1 MNFSWSLLECN
12 EVDFDCFS
20 CNYHL
25 SETYPSHLCGPRGK
39 LEFTK
44 LPDKNQASCQIAP
57 MGGLQ
62 EAREKQGN
70 TELFMNKQLN
80 NSLHVKG
87 VVADIHHALAH
98 VDGLGQESH
107 IAWRS
112 LPLSHSIDHKESSWV
127 KIANKRNHL

>member
-1 MNFSWSLLECN
+1 MKSAANISFCKNFSCSSLECN

-20 CNYHL
+20 SWKYHL

-62 EAREKQGN
+62 EAREKQEE
-70 TELFMNKQLN
+70 TLN
-80 NSLHVKG
+80 YL
-87 VVADIHHALAH
+87 
-98 VDGLGQESH
+98 
-107 IAWRS
+107 
-112 LPLSHSIDHKESSWV
+112 
-127 KIANKRNHL
+127 

>member
-1 MNFSWSLLECN
+1 MKFIWIVFLLLSLI
-12 EVDFDCFS
+12 
-20 CNYHL
+20 HL

-87 VVADIHHALAH
+87 VITDVHHALAH
-98 VDGLGQESH
+98 VDGLGQQGH
-107 IAWRS
+107 VA
-112 LPLSHSIDHKESSWV
+112 LV
-127 KIANKRNHL
+127 VHLHTWHGGTWHVAQ